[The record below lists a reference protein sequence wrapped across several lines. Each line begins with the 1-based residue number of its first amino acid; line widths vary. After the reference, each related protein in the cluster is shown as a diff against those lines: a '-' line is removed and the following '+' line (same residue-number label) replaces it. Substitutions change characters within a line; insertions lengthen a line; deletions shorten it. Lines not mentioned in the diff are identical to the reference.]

1 LKERG
6 LAINHILKKDL
17 SLKSREIT
25 ESMSRKNVAK
35 EYYRIYE
42 EIVNGDY
49 PLNYKRGSC
58 SI

>member
-6 LAINHILKKDL
+6 LAINPILKKDL

-25 ESMSRKNVAK
+25 ESMSWKNVAK

-42 EIVNGDY
+42 EIVKGDY
-49 PLNYKRGSC
+49 PLNYERGSC